1 MFGCVQLVQVTAF
14 VAVGSCTLARM
25 MARKSEPLQPMPD
38 GAALTL
44 GLTAAYVAPVSTPF
58 RAAAAYADR
67 AALPLGLIAAYAAP
81 VSIRMGR
88 VSSDLAKLLRRRGS
102 ARAVMPPT

>member
-1 MFGCVQLVQVTAF
+1 MFGCVQLVRVTAF

-67 AALPLGLIAAYAAP
+67 AALPLSLSAAYAAP
-81 VSIRMGR
+81 AGTP
-88 VSSDLAKLLRRRGS
+88 LGAAAAHAL
-102 ARAVMPPT
+102 

>member
-67 AALPLGLIAAYAAP
+67 AALPLSLSAAYAAP
-81 VSIRMGR
+81 AGTP
-88 VSSDLAKLLRRRGS
+88 LGAAAAHAL
-102 ARAVMPPT
+102 